1 MTCLER
7 LYKTE
12 IPELADE
19 MGAKYY
25 GILDKLYQYVR
36 IMIWIKLMNWQK
48 NWKWILGG
56 YLSETN
62 SIGYR

>member
-1 MTCLER
+1 MKWVQSIMEYSISC
-7 LYKTE
+7 
-12 IPELADE
+12 IS
-19 MGAKYY
+19 MF
-25 GILDKLYQYVR
+25 Q

-48 NWKWILGG
+48 NWKRILGG